1 MKNKKLN
8 KTEIKRFQ
16 QNRYPYLMVDF
27 ITKFIPGEISEG
39 YKDLDN
45 NEWFFKVHWPKDP
58 NMPGM
63 LQIEALVQT
72 AALAILTLPQNKG
85 KTMYLISANNIKFFK
100 KVLPGKRF
108 KITTKVISFKRGIAE
123 CQGKGFV
130 ENQVACKEDFKL
142 ILPNEIRKFSKKI
155 KKK

>member
-85 KTMYLISANNIKFFK
+85 KTMYLFK
-100 KVLPGKRF
+100 
-108 KITTKVISFKRGIAE
+108 
-123 CQGKGFV
+123 
-130 ENQVACKEDFKL
+130 
-142 ILPNEIRKFSKKI
+142 
-155 KKK
+155 